1 LCFQIQLVPLHLGDS
16 VLASFDLQGRNKWAS
31 LGWTACSLPVFV
43 LTFYLGVRFVRHEKR

>member
-1 LCFQIQLVPLHLGDS
+1 